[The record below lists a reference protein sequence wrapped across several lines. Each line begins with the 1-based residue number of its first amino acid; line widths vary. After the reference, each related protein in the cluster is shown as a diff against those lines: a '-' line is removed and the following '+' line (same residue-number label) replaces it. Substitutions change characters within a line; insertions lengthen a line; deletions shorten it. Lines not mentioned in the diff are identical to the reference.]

1 MGKKVIRFGLS
12 PNEIDKAIQ
21 ELDQYK
27 MSALKK
33 MEILRKTIAKKLAQD
48 IQGRFNRAISDDLLS
63 GDQKTAQVKI
73 ICENKENISVIIANG
88 KEAVWVEFG
97 AGVYHNG
104 SVGTSPNPNGA
115 KLGFTIGGYGKGNG
129 EKEVWGFYKDGEL
142 RLTHGTPAAMP
153 MYIAVKNICNEIA
166 VIAREIFR

>member
-153 MYIAVKNICNEIA
+153 MYNTVKNICNEIA
-166 VIAREIFR
+166 GIAREIFR